1 MLKHFSGWIEKMD
14 SVCSLLSRV
23 LLFATPWNAPLS
35 MEFAR
40 QEYWS
45 GLPFPSSEVLSD
57 LGIRL
62 VSSALQA
69 DYLLSEQQGN
79 LPKGRIQSNVLCSH
93 VQLFETHMYWACQ
106 APLSMGLSRQ
116 ECWNGLP
123 FSSPRGLPNSGIE
136 PSSSELKAD
145 SLPYEQLSDKI
156 IVANLNNQMKYIS
169 QNSKQNIQN
178 WKSKGKKQECGDLT
192 N

>member
-1 MLKHFSGWIEKMD
+1 MG
-14 SVCSLLSRV
+14 SVCSLLSHV
-23 LLFATPWNAPLS
+23 LLFATPWNVPLS
-35 MEFAR
+35 MEFSR

-62 VSSALQA
+62 VSSALQT
-69 DYLLSEQQGN
+69 DYLLPEKQGN
-79 LPKGRIQSNVLCSH
+79 LPKGRIQSNVLCTVMPSFLRPIWT
-93 VQLFETHMYWACQ
+93 VACQ
-106 APLSMGLSRQ
+106 APLFMGLSRQ
-116 ECWNGLP
+116 ECWSGLS

-145 SLPYEQLSDKI
+145 SLPYEQLNDKI
-156 IVANLNNQMKYIS
+156 IVANLNNQMKDIS

-178 WKSKGKKQECGDLT
+178 WKSKEETRNKMKKQECEGLT